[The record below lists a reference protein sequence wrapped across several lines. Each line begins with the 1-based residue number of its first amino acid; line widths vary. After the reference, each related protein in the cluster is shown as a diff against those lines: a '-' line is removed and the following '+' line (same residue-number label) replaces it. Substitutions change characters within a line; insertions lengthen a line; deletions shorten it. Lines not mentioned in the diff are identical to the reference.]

1 MKIERISKEK
11 LDKFK
16 ELVDKAETIA
26 IGSHINPDGD
36 NLGSTLALRKS
47 LELYGK
53 DVEVLANDT
62 IDNYLHFIPEK
73 ENYKEPQRQ
82 SYDLFMILDC
92 SEFERIG
99 EKLTPIARASKNT
112 LVIDHHVGGGIDTD
126 LNLIYD
132 TAPATCEL
140 VFEIIDRLGLPI
152 DEDIATL
159 IYTGLCTDTG
169 RFLYANVSEYT
180 FNVAGKLLSL
190 GARSEYIYRN
200 LYQSKPIKVM
210 KFQTEVI
217 SNAEFYGNKAF
228 SIVSKELV
236 NKHGVQ
242 MGDGETVVG
251 MLRDLDEVAVS
262 MILKEYDDGE
272 YKVSLRSKDADVA
285 KVARDNG
292 GGGHI
297 KASGFSIF
305 DDSLESA
312 REKALAILKGID
324 A

>member
-1 MKIERISKEK
+1 MKKEKISKEK

-26 IGSHINPDGD
+26 IASHINPDGD

-53 DVEVLANDT
+53 DVELLANDT
-62 IDNYLHFIPEK
+62 IDDYLHFLPEK
-73 ENYKEPQRQ
+73 ENYKEASRD

-92 SEFERIG
+92 SEFDRIG
-99 EKLTPIARASKNT
+99 TSLTPIAKASKNT

-140 VFEIIDRLGLPI
+140 VFEIIERLDLPI
-152 DEDIATL
+152 DKDIASL
-159 IYTGLCTDTG
+159 IYTGLCTDTN
-169 RFLYANVSEYT
+169 RFLYSNVSEYT
-180 FNVAGKLLSL
+180 FYAAGRLLSL
-190 GARSEYIYRN
+190 GADSEYIYRE
-200 LYQSKPIKVM
+200 LYQSKPMKVM

-217 SNAEFYGNKAF
+217 SNAEFMDKKAY
-228 SIVSKELV
+228 SIISKDLV
-236 NKHGVQ
+236 KKHGVQ
-242 MGDGETVVG
+242 MGDAETIVG
-251 MLRDLDEVAVS
+251 MLRDIDEVGVS
-262 MILKEYDDGE
+262 MILKEYDNGE
-272 YKVSLRSKDADVA
+272 YKVSLRSKDVDVA
-285 KVARDNG
+285 KVARENG

-305 DDSLESA
+305 DDSLEAASK
-312 REKALAILKGID
+312 KAVAILKEID
-324 A
+324 V

>member
-16 ELVDKAETIA
+16 ELVDNAETIA
-26 IGSHINPDGD
+26 IASHINPDGD

-62 IDNYLHFIPEK
+62 IDDYLQFLPEK
-73 ENYKEPQRQ
+73 ENYKAPSRD

-92 SEFERIG
+92 SEFDRITD
-99 EKLTPIARASKNT
+99 KLTPIAKASKNT

-140 VFEIIDRLGLPI
+140 VFEIIDRLNLPI
-152 DEDIATL
+152 DKDIATL

-180 FNVAGKLLSL
+180 FNAAGKLLTL
-190 GARSEYIYRN
+190 GADSEYIYRN

-217 SNAEFYGNKAF
+217 ANAEFFDKKAY
-228 SIVSKELV
+228 SVISKDLV
-236 NKHGVQ
+236 EKHGVQ
-242 MGDGETVVG
+242 MGDSETVVD
-251 MLRDLDEVAVS
+251 MLRDLDEVNVS
-262 MILKEYDDGE
+262 MILKEYDNGE
-272 YKVSLRSKDADVA
+272 YKVSLRSKDCDVA
-285 KVARDNG
+285 KVARENG

-305 DDSLESA
+305 DESLEAASA
-312 REKALAILKGID
+312 KALAILKEID

>member
-1 MKIERISKEK
+1 MKKEKISKEK

-16 ELVDKAETIA
+16 ELVDNAETIA
-26 IGSHINPDGD
+26 IASHINPDGD

-53 DVEVLANDT
+53 DVELLANDT
-62 IDNYLHFIPEK
+62 IDDYLHFLPEK
-73 ENYKEPQRQ
+73 ENYKEASRD

-92 SEFERIG
+92 SEFDRIG
-99 EKLTPIARASKNT
+99 DSLTPIAKASKNT

-140 VFEIIDRLGLPI
+140 VFEIIERLDLPI
-152 DEDIATL
+152 DKDIASL
-159 IYTGLCTDTG
+159 IYTGLCTDTN
-169 RFLYANVSEYT
+169 RFLYSNVTEYT
-180 FNVAGKLLSL
+180 FYVAGRLLSL
-190 GARSEYIYRN
+190 GADSEYIYRN
-200 LYQSKPIKVM
+200 LYQSKPMKVM

-217 SNAEFYGNKAF
+217 SNAEFMDKKAY
-228 SIVSKELV
+228 SIISKDLV
-236 NKHGVQ
+236 KKHGVQ
-242 MGDGETVVG
+242 MGDAETIVG
-251 MLRDLDEVAVS
+251 MLRDIDEVEVS
-262 MILKEYDDGE
+262 MILKEYDKGE
-272 YKVSLRSKDADVA
+272 YKVSLRSKDVDVA
-285 KVARDNG
+285 KVARENG

-312 REKALAILKGID
+312 SKKAIAILKEID
-324 A
+324 V